1 MKALI
6 LEKPGE
12 PEGLKLTARPRPL
25 PKPNEVLVKVA
36 AVGLNPVDYK
46 TAQMGWPTWQWPHIL
61 GLDVAGVVESVG
73 NAVTQW
79 QPGDRV
85 FYHGDLSKPGGFAEY
100 AKAPE
105 HIISNIPNGVS
116 FEDAAAIPC
125 AGYTAW
131 QVLSR
136 RIPVKPGAT
145 ILVHGGAGGVGGFA
159 LQLAHHL
166 KTRVLTTCSK
176 ENSEYVRTLGAD
188 HVIDYNNEDVH
199 SRVMALTDNQGVD
212 IIINTIDEQSATKDL
227 DILAH
232 GGHLACVVG
241 LPDLNRLER
250 FTKAVSIH
258 EIALGSAHL
267 YGSHSAQADLSAMGN
282 ELIDMVQKG
291 SLSTLLTETI
301 DLASVPRAL
310 VRLSQRHVKG
320 KIVAT
325 L

>member
-6 LEKPGE
+6 LERLGP
-12 PEGLKLTARPRPL
+12 PESLKLADHPTPAPQPY
-25 PKPNEVLVKVA
+25 EVLVKVA

-46 TAQMGWPTWQWPHIL
+46 TAQRGWPTWQWPHIL

-73 NAVTQW
+73 QKVTQW
-79 QPGDRV
+79 KPGDRI
-85 FYHGDLSKPGGFAEY
+85 FYHGDLSKPGGFAEFT
-100 AKAPE
+100 KAPE
-105 HIISNIPNGVS
+105 HIITKIPDDVS
-116 FEDAAAIPC
+116 FKDAAAIPC

-131 QVLSR
+131 QILSR
-136 RIPVKPGAT
+136 RIPVKPGST
-145 ILVHGGAGGVGGFA
+145 VLVHGGAGGVGGFA
-159 LQLAHHL
+159 VQVARHL

-176 ENSEYVRTLGAD
+176 ENFDHVKNLGAD
-188 HVIDYNNEDVH
+188 HAIDYKNEDVH
-199 SRVMALTDNQGVD
+199 SRVMAVTDNQGADV
-212 IIINTIDEQSATKDL
+212 IINTIDEASATRDL
-227 DILAH
+227 MLLAH

-241 LPDLNRLER
+241 LPNLDGLEP

-267 YGSHSAQADLSAMGN
+267 SGNRKAQTDLAVMGG
-282 ELIDMVQKG
+282 ELIAMVREG

-301 DLASVPRAL
+301 ALTDVPQAL
-310 VRLSQRHVKG
+310 SRLSRRHVKG